1 MNVCTSINSETSHFL
16 FIIWQCVDGTEFPLK
31 LSFLRIHNSFRIH
44 PYGLKI
50 SGDFLPF
57 FSEKEIVRNHI
68 KTGKD
73 YIHHS
78 KQKLT
83 TSKLCAASQGR
94 WGDLCTDLD
103 SQLSCQL
110 SQRLRV
116 NESLQRINTDTRVIQ
131 GLLHFSWWYSAPLTG
146 YEASQEENWNLKS
159 GILW

>member
-68 KTGKD
+68 KIGKD
-73 YIHHS
+73 YIHHT

-83 TSKLCAASQGR
+83 TSKLRAASQGR

-110 SQRLRV
+110 SQKLRI

-159 GILW
+159 SILW